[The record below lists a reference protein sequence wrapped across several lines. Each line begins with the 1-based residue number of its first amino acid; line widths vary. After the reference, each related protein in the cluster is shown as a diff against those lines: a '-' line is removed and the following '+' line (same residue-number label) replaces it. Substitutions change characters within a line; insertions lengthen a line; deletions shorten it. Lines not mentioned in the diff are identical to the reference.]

1 VDVKLPQ
8 LKEKVEEENGVL
20 IHEDEA
26 SFGISGTTSRTW
38 MEKGKDG
45 LREVMS
51 KAARESI
58 KVFGAVTVEE
68 NPRFHFRI
76 AEVFNAV
83 TFLGF
88 LKQLVRQ
95 YDRKI
100 FLILD
105 NARYHHALLLQEW
118 LEANKSKIEL
128 HFLPAYSPQFN
139 AQECVWRLT
148 RRKSTHN
155 RYFSK
160 KSELHKTIFR
170 RFNRF
175 QGNPASL
182 RGIIEPFKKEKKID
196 ADTLAA

>member
-1 VDVKLPQ
+1 M
-8 LKEKVEEENGVL
+8 
-20 IHEDEA
+20 HEDEA
-26 SFGISGTTSRTW
+26 SFGISGTMTRTW

-51 KAARESI
+51 TAARDSI
-58 KVFGAVTVEE
+58 KVFGAVTAEE

-76 AEVFNAV
+76 AEVFNAI

-88 LKQLVRQ
+88 LNQIVRQ

-105 NARYHHALLLQEW
+105 NAKYHHAILVQEW
-118 LEANKSKIEL
+118 LEAHKDRIEL
-128 HFLPAYSPQFN
+128 HFLPPYSPEFN

-182 RGIIEPFKKEKKID
+182 RGIIAPFKKDKGEKKDD
-196 ADTLAA
+196 ANTFAA